1 MALATQCPHCHTTFR
16 VAHDQLK
23 LRAGLVRCGACKQ
36 IFNGIEN
43 LLRPEE
49 FQTPG
54 KPQGPSVASAATA
67 PVPPAAS
74 SSFAQASPAFAAPS
88 GKQDAHHS
96 LDQADAG
103 SESSGSTNGST
114 SNPAAAMPEQSAT
127 PATSDTIPSGD
138 VAHEAP
144 SASMP
149 PRSDDHSP
157 QAAGDGESPPDPLLR
172 MTLMDIA
179 HLPLRPS
186 RDEPAPAADAQHDP
200 VERAIDDLQSKP
212 WRSKP
217 ADSDDADA
225 LDQADASDYEEPGFV
240 REARRK
246 QRMTRG
252 LNVFMVLASAL
263 LLGILLAQAAYV
275 FRDQI
280 AAYIPQI
287 RPLLAAACAR
297 SGCQV
302 GLPAE
307 VDSVSIES
315 SELQALAPDSDSFGL
330 TVLLRN
336 RGNTAQAWPSIE
348 LTLNDSSEKPL
359 LRRVFAPRDYLPAGQ
374 DLNQGFPAK
383 SEQAFKL
390 HFRLS
395 QLKAAGYRVYVFYP

>member
-49 FQTPG
+49 LQAAG
-54 KPQGPSVASAATA
+54 KPQSPAPGVPVAPPSPPSATAASPAESAQSAQSAHGPDEPASPHPAQPDSSDSPDLPDSSETAAEPAAATPA
-67 PVPPAAS
+67 PSTTPPAAIP
-74 SSFAQASPAFAAPS
+74 ANEDTASPPS
-88 GKQDAHHS
+88 P
-96 LDQADAG
+96 ADG
-103 SESSGSTNGST
+103 TES
-114 SNPAAAMPEQSAT
+114 
-127 PATSDTIPSGD
+127 
-138 VAHEAP
+138 
-144 SASMP
+144 
-149 PRSDDHSP
+149 R
-157 QAAGDGESPPDPLLR
+157 PDPLLR

-186 RDEPAPAADAQHDP
+186 RDDEKPAEAETDAGHDP
-200 VERAIDDLQSKP
+200 VEQAIDDLQSKP

-217 ADSDDADA
+217 EDSDGADA
-225 LDQADASDYEEPGFV
+225 LDQADAADYEEPGFV

-280 AAYIPQI
+280 AAYFPQAQ
-287 RPLLAAACAR
+287 PLLAAACEH

-315 SELQALAPDSDSFGL
+315 SELQALAPDSDSFSL
-330 TVLLRN
+330 TLLLRN
-336 RGNTAQAWPSIE
+336 RSTTAQAWPSIE
-348 LTLNDSSEKPL
+348 LTLNDTAEKPL
-359 LRRVFAPRDYLPAGQ
+359 LRRVFGPRDYLPAGQ
-374 DLNQGFPAK
+374 DLNQGFAAK
-383 SEQAFKL
+383 SEQALKL
-390 HFRLS
+390 HFRLT

>member
-49 FQTPG
+49 LQAAG
-54 KPQGPSVASAATA
+54 KPQ
-67 PVPPAAS
+67 
-74 SSFAQASPAFAAPS
+74 SPARGAP
-88 GKQDAHHS
+88 ATP
-96 LDQADAG
+96 L
-103 SESSGSTNGST
+103 SSPS
-114 SNPAAAMPEQSAT
+114 PAAASPVPAESPESTESAQSSRGPDGSPSPHPAQPDSSDLPDLPGSPDTLAEPAAAT
-127 PATSDTIPSGD
+127 PEPSIAPPASIPAKEDT
-138 VAHEAP
+138 
-144 SASMP
+144 ASPTP
-149 PRSDDHSP
+149 PEDDT
-157 QAAGDGESPPDPLLR
+157 GGRPDPLLR

-186 RDEPAPAADAQHDP
+186 RDEAQPAEAETDAGHDP
-200 VERAIDDLQSKP
+200 VEQAIDDLQSKP

-217 ADSDDADA
+217 EESDGADA
-225 LDQADASDYEEPGFV
+225 LDQADAADYEEPGFV

-280 AAYIPQI
+280 AAYFPQAQ
-287 RPLLAAACAR
+287 PLLAAACEH

-315 SELQALAPDSDSFGL
+315 SELQALAPDSDSFSL
-330 TVLLRN
+330 TLLLRN
-336 RGNTAQAWPSIE
+336 RSTTAQAWPSIE
-348 LTLNDSSEKPL
+348 LTLNDAAEKPL
-359 LRRVFAPRDYLPAGQ
+359 LRRVFGPRDYLPAGQ
-374 DLNQGFPAK
+374 DLNQGFAAK
-383 SEQAFKL
+383 SEQALKL
-390 HFRLS
+390 HFRLT